1 MNLFNLFGTGND
13 LNTGSFVTLNGKE
26 WRESITDFRKAFS
39 EANDIGVTK
48 IGTLFSWLTGNFN
61 NDYDFVKD
69 LDADTEA
76 LKKFKDA
83 YTNESSL
90 TFKKKNE
97 SFDATLKNSSVILQ
111 DFVNHTDDASISVK
125 NFFSSV
131 TGAGKLTNA
140 LKGIGLQMLTTAA
153 QAAAIWAITEGFK
166 RLVNWVDKLY
176 RSGEIAKEKMEKSKK
191 TYQDTTDEIKSL
203 NDELEENKKR
213 IAEINGQDVI
223 TYTDKQELEK
233 LETANTRLKRQIELK
248 EHLAKIEAKDAANK
262 TVKSFKENYGF
273 DYFGEGFDFDKKGP
287 TDFINYKGL
296 FDSIHPDE
304 FGDKILERSNDIRE
318 YSAAIDYLNDKI
330 DKYDQMA
337 AVAATPDEE
346 QTWLKQAELYQTQLE
361 KINQGILDQA
371 DDLETYKETL
381 DLVGFDNLTSTQ
393 KKIYNQIE
401 SALKYDYMKADPA
414 SWFEQNFNDSK
425 YADVVSKLKEDPEG
439 AGKALIALNT
449 QAENSG
455 KSLGE
460 MLDIAK
466 EFFGVT
472 SEFDDYSQALKDAK
486 DKADAAGVSLGAL
499 FNIAD
504 NESFRNLFSS
514 GIDLDLLA
522 EFIKYMQDAGFA
534 VDDVI
539 TELKTFN
546 KAGVEANSVTIDADT
561 AVKNVTTTISAVTA
575 ALQAQTTGVG
585 VTAENFKAL
594 TDADK
599 DYADCLEYVNGTMQ
613 INTEKAKKLTDNKIE
628 EAKATV
634 RVARS
639 QAQLKYAENKQ
650 ELSRLN
656 DALKKNND
664 LSEEQQSTLKEAI
677 SNREQENKKL
687 REQCQNYEVL
697 YSQLV
702 QVSGAYQDWLNAQ
715 NATEAGTM
723 YDDAIKAYD
732 AIKDALES
740 GKIGTQKYN
749 AAVEFL
755 VPKSVDENA
764 VQQYVDTLKKY
775 LTDDSKGIT
784 NFLNDAVKAGLMEE
798 DSSGYVAIAGKK
810 TIDDFCDALKLTPD
824 MVRAIFGELQEY
836 GFDFNWDDAFFG
848 ETLTSLEMQADELQE
863 KMDSVKPDSDSYKEW
878 NDQLKEVNEK
888 IENIKGNIDNTDV
901 DALVD
906 AYEKA
911 KDAVDQ
917 MNSQGDT
924 FDGQADELQ
933 SALDKAADNLNKNG
947 RVQLWIDASEAEKTV
962 DDLTQRFNSG
972 DFSVA
977 TELETAQDKL
987 ADLNTQKEK
996 LGAPTEVE
1004 IQVYAQGLE
1013 DAGKSTEEITQ
1024 TLKDAK
1030 ILNVE
1035 TDDSED
1041 KLSQTKDTVTDIANM
1056 LLTPYTLDLNT
1067 TEALGKLGTV
1077 RDLMNQISETTIT
1090 APVPSVPKSYAERIT
1105 TGTPGIGSA
1114 NAAGT
1119 NGGLARA
1126 ERALVGELGYEV
1138 VVNPHSGKWYTV
1150 GEHGAE
1156 FVNLPKDAIVFDHQK
1171 SEELLKNGFV
1181 GARGMAMAEGNAYD
1195 QGVGTITGGGYIPKN
1210 NPATS
1215 TTFQKNAKA
1224 AAATAT
1230 ATEAAQKNLERIEA
1244 EADAVKEA
1252 YEAQKKAL
1260 EKQKKELESI
1270 KDSLESEQKIL
1281 DGIVKT
1287 VTARI
1292 DKEIDRLEHQW
1303 DDLKEQLEDEKN
1315 NLDAAMNGATYL
1327 IEKRT
1332 KALQKEQEALDDSY
1346 QPRIDALQ
1354 DELDKL
1360 NETNDAQE
1368 KAIELA
1374 RKKAAMDA
1382 AKANRSVRVY
1392 REGKGFVWEA
1402 DESEVKS
1409 TEEDYNDAL
1418 RQKEQEDAQKALED
1432 QKAALEKEL
1441 EDKKQELQD
1450 KIDAY
1455 DEYKDKLSEGQNEYT
1470 NSKNVAIL
1478 RQLYGANADQMILN
1492 MDQAMIDK
1500 ITTDYMNNMSNTD
1513 HVENQIKEN
1522 QKLIDQLED
1531 YKSKWEEVADAYETE
1546 QNRINTVAR
1555 LGADWEEKILG
1566 QRTDVLDDFKNHY
1579 IDILRQI
1586 EEKTA
1591 EINDLSLKIEVV
1603 EEEYQTK
1610 SDELD
1615 KEKKAAQAEVKT
1627 TKSSSTSSH
1636 ATGIMNV
1643 AAFER
1648 ARVDEAGPE
1657 IVVRQPEAGR
1667 YTSLEVGDGV
1677 APGNLTR
1684 RLFSAAINPEAF
1696 VESAILKRMGNVN
1709 AELAS
1714 AGSSGVHIG
1723 DINIVMNGV
1732 NDVENFGRILHQNI
1746 SSIMA
1751 QEFSKR

>member
-1 MNLFNLFGTGND
+1 MFGNLTGFMSND
-13 LNTGSFVTLNGKE
+13 QVAADTAALQSFVEQAKNLSKEAVEAGEKQTLLNNILKDSSKIAQDVARNTNNLDDVMKVYTASTRTATSVAKTFKATLLGIGKAAVIALAVGAVITGASKLLQWVDGKWIHPYEHARDKAAEMSQAHEEDAQKVEELTKQVEELKAKMDECRSTTTGDIVDQESYDALEQQRKQLQTNLELKQKLAEEDASEAREAVYDQQDTNQSVTFTSSQYFYAGTYGGNQSERLKKMMDDYISTFEEEEQLEQDFANNKILKIGYDTRKKDLEE
-26 WRESITDFRKAFS
+26 WREFLRTNIKTIGDDYTTEMDTLLNNAPNEFASDDDKSKYQERIKNLSDNQQAFLNFWNLYINNIPLITQATNDFTQSVANGDDSVKAL
-39 EANDIGVTK
+39 NDAINGGQAIK
-48 IGTLFSWLTGNFN
+48 EGS
-61 NDYDFVKD
+61 
-69 LDADTEA
+69 
-76 LKKFKDA
+76 DA
-83 YTNESSL
+83 YKEAADL
-90 TFKKKNE
+90 ADKYGV
-97 SFDATLKNSSVILQ
+97 SVE
-111 DFVNHTDDASISVK
+111 
-125 NFFSSV
+125 
-131 TGAGKLTNA
+131 
-140 LKGIGLQMLTTAA
+140 GL
-153 QAAAIWAITEGFK
+153 
-166 RLVNWVDKLY
+166 
-176 RSGEIAKEKMEKSKK
+176 
-191 TYQDTTDEIKSL
+191 
-203 NDELEENKKR
+203 
-213 IAEINGQDVI
+213 IAE
-223 TYTDKQELEK
+223 
-233 LETANTRLKRQIELK
+233 LKSQ
-248 EHLAKIEAKDAANK
+248 
-262 TVKSFKENYGF
+262 
-273 DYFGEGFDFDKKGP
+273 
-287 TDFINYKGL
+287 
-296 FDSIHPDE
+296 
-304 FGDKILERSNDIRE
+304 
-318 YSAAIDYLNDKI
+318 
-330 DKYDQMA
+330 
-337 AVAATPDEE
+337 
-346 QTWLKQAELYQTQLE
+346 
-361 KINQGILDQA
+361 NQ
-371 DDLETYKETL
+371 
-381 DLVGFDNLTSTQ
+381 
-393 KKIYNQIE
+393 
-401 SALKYDYMKADPA
+401 
-414 SWFEQNFNDSK
+414 
-425 YADVVSKLKEDPEG
+425 
-439 AGKALIALNT
+439 
-449 QAENSG
+449 
-455 KSLGE
+455 
-460 MLDIAK
+460 
-466 EFFGVT
+466 
-472 SEFDDYSQALKDAK
+472 
-486 DKADAAGVSLGAL
+486 
-499 FNIAD
+499 
-504 NESFRNLFSS
+504 
-514 GIDLDLLA
+514 
-522 EFIKYMQDAGFA
+522 
-534 VDDVI
+534 
-539 TELKTFN
+539 
-546 KAGVEANSVTIDADT
+546 AGVEAHSVIIDADT
-561 AVKNVTTTISAVTA
+561 AVKKVTTTISAVTA

-613 INTEKAKKLTDNKIE
+613 INTKKAKELTDKKIE

-656 DALKKNND
+656 DALKKNNN

-687 REQCQNYEVL
+687 REQCQNYELL

-740 GKIGTQKYN
+740 GKIGTQKYK
-749 AAVEFL
+749 AAIEFL

-764 VQQYVDTLKKY
+764 VQQYVEILKKY

-798 DSSGYVAIAGKK
+798 DSSGYVAIAGEK
-810 TIDDFCDALKLTPD
+810 TIQDFCDAMKLTPD

-836 GFDFNWDDAFFG
+836 GFDWKWDDAFFG
-848 ETLTSLEMQADELQE
+848 ETLTSLEMQADELKE
-863 KMDSVKPDSDSYKEW
+863 KMDSVKADSDSYEEW
-878 NDQLKEVNEK
+878 NNQLKEVNEK
-888 IENIKGNIDNTDV
+888 IENIKGNIDSTDV
-901 DALVD
+901 DALVGQYKEALQAYGD
-906 AYEKA
+906 AI
-911 KDAVDQ
+911 DR
-917 MNSQGDT
+917 QGEISEEQYKTAQDT
-924 FDGQADELQ
+924 
-933 SALDKAADNLNKNG
+933 LDKAADNLNKNG

-962 DDLTQRFNSG
+962 NDLTQRFNSG

-977 TELETAQDKL
+977 TELEAAQDKL

-1041 KLSQTKDTVTDIANM
+1041 KLSQTKDTVTDIANI
-1056 LLTPYTLDLNT
+1056 LLAPYTLDLDT
-1067 TEALGKLGTV
+1067 TEAMTKLGNV

-1105 TGTPGIGSA
+1105 TGTIGTGSA

-1156 FVNLPKDAIVFDHQK
+1156 FVNLPRDAIVFDHQK

-1181 GARGMAMAEGNAYD
+1181 GARGMAMAEGNAYA

-1270 KDSLESEQKIL
+1270 KDSLESEQKTL

-1287 VTARI
+1287 ITARI

-1418 RQKEQEDAQKALED
+1418 RQKEHEDAQKALED

-1455 DEYKDKLSEGQNEYT
+1455 DEYKDKLSEGQSEYT

-1677 APGNLTR
+1677 VPGNLTR

-1696 VESAILKRMGNVN
+1696 VESAILKRMWNVN
-1709 AELAS
+1709 AELTS